1 MNEVGEGKEIQWG
14 QGLGWGGVFTQS
26 IRPAGKEN
34 KAFGILGRQ
43 DLR

>member
-1 MNEVGEGKEIQWG
+1 MRWKRKKRSSGDR
-14 QGLGWGGVFTQS
+14 GWGRRVFTQS

-34 KAFGILGRQ
+34 KAFGILGRR